1 MKLATIL
8 VPLDGSKLA
17 EAAVPVAVDLLAGR
31 PGATLVLVRAVDPR
45 LPGVDD
51 VGAQRDIVQSAEQY
65 LREVAGRIGGFG
77 GTVKTS
83 VWYGTP
89 AASIVVAADAA
100 GADMIVMTTH
110 GRSGLGRLVLGSV
123 AEAVLRGTRRP
134 LLLVRDTEA
143 PVETPGDAEKATQVS
158 AA

>member
-17 EAAVPVAVDLLAGR
+17 EAAVPVAVDLLAGQ

-51 VGAQRDIVQSAEQY
+51 VGAQLVRSAEQY
-65 LREVAGRIGGFG
+65 LREVADRIGGFG

-83 VWYGTP
+83 VWHGTP
-89 AASIVVAADAA
+89 AASIVGAADAA

-134 LLLVRDTEA
+134 LLLVRDTGAPIEA
-143 PVETPGDAEKATQVS
+143 PADVERATPVS